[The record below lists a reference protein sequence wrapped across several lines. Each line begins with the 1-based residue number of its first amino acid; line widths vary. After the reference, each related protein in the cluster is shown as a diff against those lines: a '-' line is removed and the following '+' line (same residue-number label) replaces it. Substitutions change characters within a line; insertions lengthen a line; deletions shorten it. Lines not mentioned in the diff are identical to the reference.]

1 MQLDGVVMRMRP
13 IDAIVIP
20 AGQTVELKP
29 GGNHVMFMGLT
40 QPLRTGARFPLT
52 LRFET
57 AGELTVEVQVASEA
71 PPAVAPRQR

>member
-1 MQLDGVVMRMRP
+1 
-13 IDAIVIP
+13 
-20 AGQTVELKP
+20 
-29 GGNHVMFMGLT
+29 MFMGLT

-71 PPAVAPRQR
+71 PQGVAPRLR